1 MGLGKMGL
9 IYFTIKR
16 LFFSAQENL
25 NTICK
30 SKEKNS
36 ASEVLLERYGW
47 DNEII
52 TCRIFIDYYIGVY
65 IKKKKYSLKYWLKC
79 KFSYLIALLIKYSI
93 NYEYALIFR
102 SLKVP
107 FSSLSDFL
115 AQLQFTNVTSEMSF
129 IVWGK
134 GSHKEKIP

>member
-1 MGLGKMGL
+1 MGL

-36 ASEVLLERYGW
+36 ASEVLLEIYGW

-65 IKKKKYSLKYWLKC
+65 IKKKIFIK
-79 KFSYLIALLIKYSI
+79 ILIKMQ
-93 NYEYALIFR
+93 IF
-102 SLKVP
+102 LFNCPIDKI
-107 FSSLSDFL
+107 F
-115 AQLQFTNVTSEMSF
+115 
-129 IVWGK
+129 
-134 GSHKEKIP
+134 HKL